1 MRRFSNFSTVFI
13 IGPDWS
19 PSFMAEQILLFNQ
32 LGITLPINAWVVDSL
47 WLCFLT
53 NYWHFSRG
61 QLAREEYKFLSI
73 AIFCVFNVEIS
84 CLRRKNRISWK
95 NVSCVMCPM
104 GFQLQTSQGNKH
116 PLALTHRLLLL
127 VLMNLLHVA
136 IIIFPSYDLHCY
148 YYFTICSSN
157 KSSYIS
163 LHETGI
169 ILKNYQK
176 TPFILLINLQIS
188 MKYLCEVKRLIK

>member
-127 VLMNLLHVA
+127 VLMIYYMSRSSYFHHMIFTA
-136 IIIFPSYDLHCY
+136 IIILLFV
-148 YYFTICSSN
+148 FQIN
-157 KSSYIS
+157 QV
-163 LHETGI
+163 
-169 ILKNYQK
+169 ILVCMRPELFLKITK
-176 TPFILLINLQIS
+176 KPHLFF
-188 MKYLCEVKRLIK
+188 

>member
-1 MRRFSNFSTVFI
+1 M
-13 IGPDWS
+13 
-19 PSFMAEQILLFNQ
+19 
-32 LGITLPINAWVVDSL
+32 DSL

-61 QLAREEYKFLSI
+61 QLAREEYRFLSI

-136 IIIFPSYDLHCY
+136 IIIFPSYDFHCY
-148 YYFTICSSN
+148 REWSITLLFDLQIN
-157 KSSYIS
+157 QVS

-176 TPFILLINLQIS
+176 KTFILLINLQIS
-188 MKYLCEVKRLIK
+188 LKYLCEVKRLIK